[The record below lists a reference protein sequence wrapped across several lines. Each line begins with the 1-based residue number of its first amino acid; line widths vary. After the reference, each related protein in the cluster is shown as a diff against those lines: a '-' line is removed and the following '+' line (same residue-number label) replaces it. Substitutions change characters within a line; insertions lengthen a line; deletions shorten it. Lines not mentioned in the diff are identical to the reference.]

1 MRNSINKIN
10 ERITNQNQ
18 TKNQK
23 INQIHLPIINAK
35 NNEINKIQNNNI
47 RNPQSANLSNKLLN
61 NAIEIGKK
69 IYNRDIITPNLVNI
83 YTSFLEKENKST
95 IVNNN
100 NSKSSPKNR
109 NINYLKNK
117 NKDKNKIIIQNQYIA
132 SFLNDN
138 KKLLSTERNKN
149 NNAENTA

>member
-95 IVNNN
+95 IVNN
-100 NSKSSPKNR
+100 
-109 NINYLKNK
+109 IN
-117 NKDKNKIIIQNQYIA
+117 
-132 SFLNDN
+132 
-138 KKLLSTERNKN
+138 
-149 NNAENTA
+149 